1 VNLEPHVILP
11 HVVYMWYYTTG
22 DTHVVLLHVCVA
34 ISHVQKLR
42 VCKTEGHS
50 IIFSMNNNS
59 SPLLK
64 IFQLF
69 LSYSFSFLN
78 LVINN
83 EFRILVEH
91 WVLSTGQRFKLF
103 QYLAWINVRW
113 CRILK
118 VVGLLNDRRNIAGI
132 AMVDEILQG
141 STNKNSMVTIMTPP
155 LLLWWQRSTQ

>member
-1 VNLEPHVILP
+1 
-11 HVVYMWYYTTG
+11 
-22 DTHVVLLHVCVA
+22 
-34 ISHVQKLR
+34 
-42 VCKTEGHS
+42 
-50 IIFSMNNNS
+50 MNNNS

-91 WVLSTGQRFKLF
+91 WVLSTGQRFKVF
-103 QYLAWINVRW
+103 QYLAWMNVRW

-141 STNKNSMVTIMTPP
+141 SKNKNSMETIMTPP
-155 LLLWWQRSTQ
+155 LLLW